1 MFHCAKLRCR
11 WLRLLHHP
19 PPIRKAPPTGP
30 SGPSP
35 EEHPLTNLDGSHLSL
50 DEILAVARRGESARV
65 DPSARARVEESH
77 AYADAVAAER
87 PVYGRSTGV
96 GANKDLVQPD
106 PDSQA
111 LRLLRSHATSSGE
124 LRSSQRVR
132 AMLVIRLNQLAADG
146 NGISPAVLDALEA
159 MLAAGALPPVREG
172 GSVGTADLAAL
183 ATTALVLRGDV
194 PSSPPVPTTTDFGPG
209 DALTFMSSNAAVL
222 ADAALAVA
230 DLDRLARS
238 TAVIAAM
245 DFAAVRGNAEAF
257 SPAVEV
263 ATPFPGAQWVSR
275 TMRELIGQ
283 DPVPARIQDP
293 FSLRTFPQVHGA
305 LMDRLAFA
313 EQVVVTMANSPSE
326 NPIVSP
332 RLGVA
337 HHGAFHAAYLV
348 QSLDSLVLAVAQ
360 SAQLS
365 LARLTMLAEPAYTG
379 LPPFLGDGTPAASG
393 VMIVEYSAASALAEL
408 RALATPAGI
417 QAVTLSRGVEEDA
430 SFATLA
436 AQQALE
442 AVSRFRA
449 VLAAELV
456 ASLRCLRMQGVRP
469 PALRTAMAYLDERDG
484 GVPDMHDRDLTSDLL
499 LAEELVDALPAR
511 VEA

>member
-1 MFHCAKLRCR
+1 M
-11 WLRLLHHP
+11 
-19 PPIRKAPPTGP
+19 
-30 SGPSP
+30 
-35 EEHPLTNLDGSHLSL
+35 LTLDGSSL
-50 DEILAVARRGESARV
+50 TLDQIVAVSRRAQPVEVEGVARE
-65 DPSARARVEESH
+65 RVEASH
-77 AYADAVAAER
+77 VYADSVAEER
-87 PVYGRSTGV
+87 PIYGRSTGV
-96 GANKDLVQPD
+96 GANKDLVQSD

-111 LRLLRSHATSSGE
+111 LQLLRSHATSSGE
-124 LRSSQRVR
+124 LRSAQRVR
-132 AMLVIRLNQLAADG
+132 AMLVVRLNQLATDG
-146 NGISPAVLDALEA
+146 NGISPPVVDALAE
-159 MLAAGALPPVREG
+159 MLAADALPPVREG

-183 ATTALVLRGDV
+183 ATTALVLSGEV
-194 PSSPPVPTTTDFGPG
+194 PSTPAVPSTTVFGPG

-222 ADAALAVA
+222 ADSALAVSE
-230 DLDRLARS
+230 LGRLARA
-238 TAVIAAM
+238 TVVITAM

-263 ATPFPGAQWVSR
+263 ATPFPGSRWVCR
-275 TMRELIGQ
+275 TMRELIG
-283 DPVPARIQDP
+283 PEVPAARIQDP

-313 EQVVVTMANSPSE
+313 EEVIVAMANSPSE

-379 LPPFLGDGTPAASG
+379 LHPFLGDGTPAASG

-436 AQQALE
+436 ARQALE
-442 AVSRFRA
+442 SVSRFRA

-456 ASLRCLRMQGVRP
+456 ASLRCLRMQGAHP
-469 PALRTAMAYLDERDG
+469 PALVSALAYLDERDG
-484 GVPDMHDRDLTSDLL
+484 GIPDMHDRDLTSDLL
-499 LAEELVDALPAR
+499 LAEELVDALPAHVR
-511 VEA
+511 PVQRPGAASG

>member
-1 MFHCAKLRCR
+1 L
-11 WLRLLHHP
+11 
-19 PPIRKAPPTGP
+19 PT
-30 SGPSP
+30 
-35 EEHPLTNLDGSHLSL
+35 LDGTHLSL
-50 DEILAVARRGESARV
+50 DEIVAASRREASIEVA
-65 DPSARARVEESH
+65 PSARARVAASH
-77 AYADAVAAER
+77 AFADSVAASR

-96 GANKDLVQPD
+96 GANRDRVQPD
-106 PDSQA
+106 PDAQA
-111 LRLLRSHATSSGE
+111 LQLLRSHATSSGE
-124 LRSSQRVR
+124 LRSPERVR
-132 AMLVIRLNQLAADG
+132 AMLAIRLNQLSTDG
-146 NGISPAVLDALEA
+146 NGISPSVLDALA
-159 MLAAGALPPVREG
+159 SMLASDALPPVREG

-183 ATTALVLRGDV
+183 ATTALVLCGEV
-194 PSSPPVPTTTDFGPG
+194 PSTPALPAPTEFGPG

-230 DLDRLARS
+230 SIDRLARS
-238 TAVIAAM
+238 AVVIAAM

-257 SPAVEV
+257 SSAVEV
-263 ATPFPGAQWVSR
+263 ATPFPGSRWVCR
-275 TMRELIGQ
+275 TMRGLIGSE
-283 DPVPARIQDP
+283 PVPARIQDP

-313 EQVVVTMANSPSE
+313 EEVIVTMANSPSE

-379 LPPFLGDGTPAASG
+379 LHPFLGDGTPAASG

-436 AQQALE
+436 ARQALDS
-442 AVSRFRA
+442 VSRFGA

-456 ASLRCLRMQGVRP
+456 ASLRCLRMQGAHP
-469 PALRTAMAYLDERDG
+469 PPLASALRYLDERDG

-499 LAEELVDALPAR
+499 LAEELVDALAAHVSPVQR
-511 VEA
+511 SRTD

>member
-1 MFHCAKLRCR
+1 M
-11 WLRLLHHP
+11 
-19 PPIRKAPPTGP
+19 
-30 SGPSP
+30 S
-35 EEHPLTNLDGSHLSL
+35 EESELPLTVDGSHLSL
-50 DEILAVARRGESARV
+50 DEIVTVARRGDTVRV
-65 DPSARARVEESH
+65 EPSARARVEASH
-77 AYADAVAAER
+77 VFADRVAEDR
-87 PVYGRSTGV
+87 PIYGRSTGV
-96 GANKDLVQPD
+96 GANKELVQPD

-111 LRLLRSHATSSGE
+111 LQLLRSHATSSGE
-124 LRSSQRVR
+124 LRSAQRVR
-132 AMLVIRLNQLAADG
+132 AMLLIRLNQLAADG

-159 MLAAGALPPVREG
+159 MLSADALPPVREG

-183 ATTALVLRGDV
+183 ATTALVLCGER
-194 PSSPPVPTTTDFGPG
+194 SSTPEFLAPTQFGPG

-222 ADAALAVA
+222 ADAALAVS

-238 TAVIAAM
+238 AAVIAAM

-263 ATPFPGAQWVSR
+263 ATPFPGSQWVCR
-275 TMRELIGQ
+275 TMRELIGPE
-283 DPVPARIQDP
+283 PVPARIQDP

-313 EQVVVTMANSPSE
+313 EQVVVTMGNSPSE

-332 RLGVA
+332 ELGVA

-379 LPPFLGDGTPAASG
+379 LHPFLGDGTPAASG

-456 ASLRCLRMQGVRP
+456 ASLRCLRMQGAHP
-469 PALRTAMAYLDERDG
+469 PSLSAAMAYLDERDG

-499 LAEELVDALPAR
+499 LAEELVDALPAHVVPVQR
-511 VEA
+511 AA

>member
-1 MFHCAKLRCR
+1 MPRQES
-11 WLRLLHHP
+11 LL
-19 PPIRKAPPTGP
+19 PT
-30 SGPSP
+30 
-35 EEHPLTNLDGSHLSL
+35 LDGSHLSL
-50 DEILAVARRGESARV
+50 DEIMAVSLRSEPVEVAPEARDR
-65 DPSARARVEESH
+65 
-77 AYADAVAAER
+77 VAASAAFANEVAEER
-87 PVYGRSTGV
+87 PIYGRSTGV
-96 GANKDLVQPD
+96 GANRDLVLPD

-111 LRLLRSHATSSGE
+111 LQLLRSHATSSGH
-124 LRSSQRVR
+124 LRTAQRVR
-132 AMLVIRLNQLAADG
+132 AMLVVRLNQLAADG
-146 NGISPAVLDALEA
+146 NGISPLVIDALAA
-159 MLAAGALPPVREG
+159 MLSADALPPVREG

-183 ATTALVLRGDV
+183 ATTALVLCGEV
-194 PSSPPVPTTTDFGPG
+194 SSTPPVTVTTEFGPG

-238 TAVIAAM
+238 AVVVAAM
-245 DFAAVRGNAEAF
+245 GFAAVHGNPEAF
-257 SPAVEV
+257 STAVEA
-263 ATPFPGAQWVSR
+263 ATPFPGSRWVCR
-275 TMRELIGQ
+275 TMRELTG
-283 DPVPARIQDP
+283 PAVAPTRIQDP
-293 FSLRTFPQVHGA
+293 FGLRTLPQVHGA
-305 LMDRLAFA
+305 LMDRVLFA
-313 EQVVVTMANSPSE
+313 EEVIVSMANSPSE

-379 LPPFLGDGTPAASG
+379 LHPFLGDGTPAASG

-436 AQQALE
+436 ARQALE

-456 ASLRCLRMQGVRP
+456 ASLRCLRMQGVHP
-469 PALRTAMAYLDERDG
+469 PPLASAMAYLDERDG
-484 GVPDMHDRDLTSDLL
+484 GIPDMHDRDLTSDLL
-499 LAEELVDALPAR
+499 LAEELVDALPAHAVPVQR
-511 VEA
+511 SNGPHEPA

>member
-1 MFHCAKLRCR
+1 MR
-11 WLRLLHHP
+11 RLVESL
-19 PPIRKAPPTGP
+19 AEESVLPT
-30 SGPSP
+30 
-35 EEHPLTNLDGSHLSL
+35 LDGSHLSL
-50 DEILAVARRGESARV
+50 DEIVSVARRGGPVEV
-65 DPSARARVEESH
+65 DATTRER
-77 AYADAVAAER
+77 VAASHEFANTVAEER
-87 PVYGRSTGV
+87 PIYGRSTGV
-96 GANKDLVQPD
+96 GGNRDQVLPD

-111 LRLLRSHATSSGE
+111 MQLLRSHATSSGA
-124 LRSSQRVR
+124 LRSAQRVR

-146 NGISPAVLDALEA
+146 NGISPEVLDALES
-159 MLAAGALPPVREG
+159 MLAADALPPVREG

-183 ATTALVLRGDV
+183 ATTALALCGEV
-194 PSSPPVPTTTDFGPG
+194 PSTPPVPLATQFGPG

-230 DLDRLARS
+230 DLDRLARG
-238 TAVIAAM
+238 AVVIAAM

-263 ATPFPGAQWVSR
+263 ATPFPGSRWVSR
-275 TMRELIGQ
+275 TMRELIAS
-283 DPVPARIQDP
+283 DVEPARIQDP

-313 EQVVVTMANSPSE
+313 EEVIVTMSNSPSE

-337 HHGAFHAAYLV
+337 HHGGFHAAYLV

-379 LPPFLGDGTPAASG
+379 LHPFLGDGTPAASG

-436 AQQALE
+436 ARQALE
-442 AVSRFRA
+442 AVAHFRA

-456 ASLRCLRMQGVRP
+456 ASLRCLRMQGAHP
-469 PALRTAMAYLDERDG
+469 HALASALSYLDERDG
-484 GVPDMHDRDLTSDLL
+484 GIPDMHDRDLTSDLL
-499 LAEELVDALPAR
+499 LAEEMVDALPAHALPVQR
-511 VEA
+511 

>member
-1 MFHCAKLRCR
+1 V
-11 WLRLLHHP
+11 
-19 PPIRKAPPTGP
+19 
-30 SGPSP
+30 
-35 EEHPLTNLDGSHLSL
+35 LTLDGTRLTL
-50 DEILAVARRGESARV
+50 DEIVAVSRRAQ
-65 DPSARARVEESH
+65 PVEVTPE
-77 AYADAVAAER
+77 ALERVAASHRFANEVAENR

-96 GANKDLVQPD
+96 GANRDQVLPE

-111 LRLLRSHATSSGE
+111 QQLLRSHATSSGQ
-124 LRSSQRVR
+124 LRSAQRVR
-132 AMLVIRLNQLAADG
+132 AMLVIRLNQLASDG
-146 NGISPAVLDALEA
+146 NGISPLVVEA
-159 MLAAGALPPVREG
+159 LAAMIEEDALPPVREG

-183 ATTALVLRGDV
+183 ATTALVLSGER
-194 PSSPPVPTTTDFGPG
+194 PSNPPVPSTTDFGPG

-238 TAVIAAM
+238 AVVIAAM
-245 DFAAVRGNAEAF
+245 DFSAVRGNAEAF
-257 SPAVEV
+257 SAAVEV
-263 ATPFPGAQWVSR
+263 ATPFPGSRWVSR
-275 TMRELIGQ
+275 TMRALT
-283 DPVPARIQDP
+283 DPAVPAARIQDP

-313 EQVVVTMANSPSE
+313 EEVIVTMSNSPSE

-332 RLGVA
+332 RLGIA

-348 QSLDSLVLAVAQ
+348 QALDSLVLAVAQ

-379 LPPFLGDGTPAASG
+379 LHPFLGDGTPAASG

-436 AQQALE
+436 ARQALE

-456 ASLRCLRMQGVRP
+456 ASLRCLRMQGVHP
-469 PALRTAMAYLDERDG
+469 PTLGSALAYLDERDG

-499 LAEELVDALPAR
+499 LAEELVDALPAHVMPVQR
-511 VEA
+511 G

>member
-1 MFHCAKLRCR
+1 M
-11 WLRLLHHP
+11 
-19 PPIRKAPPTGP
+19 PT
-30 SGPSP
+30 
-35 EEHPLTNLDGSHLSL
+35 LDGSHLSL
-50 DEILAVARRGESARV
+50 DEIVAVARHGEPARLE
-65 DPSARARVEESH
+65 PTARTRVAESH
-77 AYADAVAAER
+77 SFADAVAEDR
-87 PVYGRSTGV
+87 PIYGRSTGV

-111 LRLLRSHATSSGE
+111 LQLLRSHATSSGE
-124 LRSSQRVR
+124 LRSAQRVR
-132 AMLVIRLNQLAADG
+132 AMLVIRLNQLATDG
-146 NGISPAVLDALEA
+146 NGINPKVLDALA
-159 MLAAGALPPVREG
+159 GMLTANALPPVREG

-183 ATTALVLRGDV
+183 ATTALVLCGEVSSTPSV
-194 PSSPPVPTTTDFGPG
+194 PATTAFGPG

-238 TAVIAAM
+238 AAVIAAM

-257 SPAVEV
+257 SAAVEV
-263 ATPFPGAQWVSR
+263 ATPFPGARWVCR
-275 TMRELIGQ
+275 TMREMIGAES
-283 DPVPARIQDP
+283 VAARIQDP

-313 EQVVVTMANSPSE
+313 EEVIVTMANSPSE

-348 QSLDSLVLAVAQ
+348 QSLDSLVLAAAQ

-365 LARLTMLAEPAYTG
+365 LARLTMLAEPTYTG
-379 LPPFLGDGTPAASG
+379 LHPFLGDGTPAASG

-436 AQQALE
+436 ARQALE

-456 ASLRCLRMQGVRP
+456 ASLRCLRMQGAQP
-469 PALRTAMAYLDERDG
+469 PSLRTAMAFLDERDG

-499 LAEELVDALPAR
+499 LAEELVDALPAHVGPVQR
-511 VEA
+511 PATPA

>member
-1 MFHCAKLRCR
+1 MAPLHDHPEGSGEPSRRFRAKESGL
-11 WLRLLHHP
+11 
-19 PPIRKAPPTGP
+19 PT
-30 SGPSP
+30 
-35 EEHPLTNLDGSHLSL
+35 LDGSHLSL
-50 DEILAVARRGESARV
+50 DEIVAVSRREAPVEVDPVARQRV
-65 DPSARARVEESH
+65 ATSH
-77 AYADAVAAER
+77 DFADAIAEER
-87 PVYGRSTGV
+87 PIYGRSTGV
-96 GANKDLVQPD
+96 GANRDQVQPD

-124 LRSSQRVR
+124 LRSAERVR
-132 AMLVIRLNQLAADG
+132 AMLVIRLNQLACDG
-146 NGISPAVLDALEA
+146 NGIGPGVLDALEA
-159 MLAAGALPPVREG
+159 MLASDALPPVREG

-183 ATTALVLRGDV
+183 ATTALVLSGEVTSD
-194 PSSPPVPTTTDFGPG
+194 PPVPSTTEFGPG

-222 ADAALAVA
+222 ADAALAVEE
-230 DLDRLARS
+230 LDRLARS
-238 TAVIAAM
+238 AVVIAAM

-257 SPAVEV
+257 SAAAEV
-263 ATPFPGAQWVSR
+263 ATPFPGARWVCG
-275 TMRELIGQ
+275 TMRELIG
-283 DPVPARIQDP
+283 PGAPPARIQDP

-313 EQVVVTMANSPSE
+313 EEVIVTMANSPSE

-379 LPPFLGDGTPAASG
+379 LHPFLGDGTPAASG

-436 AQQALE
+436 ARQALE
-442 AVSRFRA
+442 AASRFRA

-456 ASLRCLRMQGVRP
+456 ASLRCLRMQGAHP
-469 PALRTAMAYLDERDG
+469 SALVSALGYLDERDG
-484 GVPDMHDRDLTSDLL
+484 GVPDMHDRDLTYDLI
-499 LAEELVDALPAR
+499 LAEELVDALPAHVQAVQR
-511 VEA
+511 QGG

>member
-1 MFHCAKLRCR
+1 M
-11 WLRLLHHP
+11 
-19 PPIRKAPPTGP
+19 PT
-30 SGPSP
+30 
-35 EEHPLTNLDGSHLSL
+35 TLDGSHLSL
-50 DEILAVARRGESARV
+50 DEIVAVARRAEPAHLEA
-65 DPSARARVEESH
+65 SARARVAESH
-77 AYADAVAAER
+77 AFADGVAEER
-87 PVYGRSTGV
+87 PIYGRSTGV

-111 LRLLRSHATSSGE
+111 LQLLRSHATSSGE
-124 LRSSQRVR
+124 LRSRQRVR
-132 AMLVIRLNQLAADG
+132 AMLLIRLNQLAADG
-146 NGISPAVLDALEA
+146 NGISPGVLDALEA
-159 MLAAGALPPVREG
+159 MLTADALPPVREG

-183 ATTALVLRGDV
+183 ATTALVLCGEV
-194 PSSPPVPTTTDFGPG
+194 SSSPPVTTTTEFGPG

-263 ATPFPGAQWVSR
+263 ATPFPGSRWVCR
-275 TMRELIGQ
+275 TMRELIGPE
-283 DPVPARIQDP
+283 PVAARIQDP

-305 LMDRLAFA
+305 LMDRVAFA
-313 EQVVVTMANSPSE
+313 EEVVTTMANSPSE

-348 QSLDSLVLAVAQ
+348 QSLDALVLAAAQ

-379 LPPFLGDGTPAASG
+379 LHPFLGDGTPAASG

-408 RALATPAGI
+408 RALSTPAGT
-417 QAVTLSRGVEEDA
+417 QVVTLSRGVEEDA

-436 AQQALE
+436 AQQALG

-456 ASLRCLRMQGVRP
+456 AALRCLRMQGAH
-469 PALRTAMAYLDERDG
+469 PAPLARALAWLDERDG

-499 LAEELVDALPAR
+499 MAEESVSGLADHVAAVR
-511 VEA
+511 RTG